1 MRGLRY
7 PESEKFENFFTMVQS
22 TMYKSNC
29 VFFLDTGNGNEFET
43 EFMEG
48 EELVGWVIPI
58 NMADEFE
65 AKFMAEECLD
75 EYCCHYYHI
84 DWGANPRHLKIRCHR
99 CDAE

>member
-43 EFMEG
+43 EFLEG
-48 EELVGWVIPI
+48 ENLVGWVIPMT
-58 NMADEFE
+58 MADEFE
-65 AKFMAEECLD
+65 AKFLAEECLD
-75 EYCCHYYHI
+75 EYCCHYYEVV
-84 DWGANPRHLKIRCHR
+84 WGSNPRHMKIGCHR
-99 CDAE
+99 CDLD